1 MKKFYETP
9 AVEFTGF
16 AVEDVITTSTVNTR
30 EWGADQEAALKAR
43 VAADDVVYG
52 KTTTVVDYDSYTW

>member
-16 AVEDVITTSTVNTR
+16 AVEDVITTSIVNTL
-30 EWGADQEAALKAR
+30 EWAADQEAALRTRA
-43 VAADDVVYG
+43 AADDVVSG
-52 KTTTVVDYDSYTW
+52 KTTTVVDYGSYTW